1 MDTVAACVI
10 HSSYA
15 YRALQA
21 HPIAQLQLTQPT
33 FFLLNTL
40 LCTFVNWVIFL
51 RQMSLNVMFLSLKD
65 KDHLELEE
73 MMLLWC
79 WFIESLLI
87 GLSLRL
93 LASRSL

>member
-1 MDTVAACVI
+1 
-10 HSSYA
+10 
-15 YRALQA
+15 
-21 HPIAQLQLTQPT
+21 
-33 FFLLNTL
+33 
-40 LCTFVNWVIFL
+40 
-51 RQMSLNVMFLSLKD
+51 MSLNVMFLSLKD